1 MSKARDYL
9 ITGIMGFAG
18 PHLAK
23 IILDEGHKVH
33 GLVRGSNGRQCD
45 LLDTLSKEE
54 IGKIKFH
61 HGDLKDYQSIRRIF
75 EENKFDGVFHLGA
88 QAHPPT
94 GFINP
99 VGTMQDNVM
108 GTVNLVDNIQRV
120 QPDCILQN
128 TSTSEVYGNEGKE
141 VGILRED
148 LALRPNNPYGASK
161 AMAELYVQERGK
173 NGFLK
178 GFSTRGFSHTG
189 VRRGKNFSISWDAYH
204 LALLKKG
211 IPITD
216 IEPVDGKKY
225 NPFKSLPVGNLGTQR
240 IVIDVRDCMRAYW
253 ELMQNYDESMGG
265 EAYNVCGSMEDVKY
279 MEYFTDTLI
288 KASGL
293 EGITKIP
300 DKRVYRPIDI
310 QMQVG
315 DSTKLREKTGWK
327 PQIDLEKETLPAL
340 LNYWENKIK

>member
-1 MSKARDYL
+1 MDNVKDYL
-9 ITGIMGFAG
+9 VTGITGFAG

-23 IILDEGHKVH
+23 LILDQGHNVH
-33 GLVRGSNGRQCD
+33 GLVRGSNGREYE
-45 LLDTLSKEE
+45 LLDVLSSEE

-61 HGDLKDYQSIRRIF
+61 HGDLKDHQAIRRIF
-75 EENKFDGVFHLGA
+75 EENHFDGVFHLGA

-108 GTVNLVDNIQRV
+108 GTVNLVDNIQRA

-128 TSTSEVYGNEGKE
+128 TSTSEVYGNEGKD
-141 VGILRED
+141 VGVLRED
-148 LALRPNNPYGASK
+148 LALKPNNPYGTSK
-161 AMAELYVQERGK
+161 AMAELYVRERSK

-211 IPITD
+211 VPITD
-216 IEPVDGKKY
+216 IVPVDGKEHD
-225 NPFKSLPVGNLGTQR
+225 PLKSLPVGNLGTQR
-240 IVIDVRDCMRAYW
+240 IVIDVKDCMRAYL
-253 ELMQNYDESMGG
+253 ELMQGYDETMSG
-265 EAYNVCGSMEDVKY
+265 ESYNVCGSMENVRY
-279 MEYFTDTLI
+279 MEHFTDALI
-288 KASGL
+288 DASGL
-293 EGITKIP
+293 EGIVKVP
-300 DKRVYRPIDI
+300 DKRVFRPIDI

-315 DSTKLREKTGWK
+315 DATKLYDRTGWK
-327 PQIDLEKETLPAL
+327 PEIDLEKETLPAL
-340 LNYWENKIK
+340 LNYWENKLK